1 MTKIV
6 FFYGLRRSGNHG
18 ILNLIIK
25 EYPNYVHI
33 NDTILSF
40 DKYENNKNIDI
51 TLRNSDNK
59 YVGFKE
65 CDLLIISM
73 ENQIPDFNEINKFN
87 EIEDI
92 HIFILLRNP
101 VNNLESAWTI
111 YNDKKKVNEIRDL
124 WITYSK
130 IFIND
135 CKDYNDS
142 NKKINYIIYEKF
154 YNNEQY
160 RIDIFQNLNIKYNDV
175 KKFLNE
181 SPGHAKSSFK
191 NDKKNYGKNKSIDL
205 KIKLYNDNAN
215 FKKLITNE
223 LKENWKIIVKKF
235 NC

>member
-111 YNDKKKVNEIRDL
+111 YSDKEKVKEIRNLWLIYADL
-124 WITYSK
+124 
-130 IFIND
+130 FINN
-135 CKDYNDS
+135 NDD
-142 NKKINYIIYEKF
+142 KINYIIYEKF
-154 YNNEQY
+154 YNDEKY
-160 RIDIFQNLNIKYNDV
+160 RINILAKVNINYNNV
-175 KKFLNE
+175 KKFLDE
-181 SPGHAKSSFK
+181 SNGHAKSSFQK
-191 NDKKNYGKNKSIDL
+191 DKKKYSKNKSVDL
-205 KIKLYNDNAN
+205 KINLYNDNKN
-215 FKKLITNE
+215 FKNLISNE
-223 LKENWKIIVKKF
+223 LKNKWKIIIKKF
-235 NC
+235 NI

>member
-111 YNDKKKVNEIRDL
+111 YSDKEKVKEIRNLWLIYADL
-124 WITYSK
+124 
-130 IFIND
+130 FINN
-135 CKDYNDS
+135 NDD
-142 NKKINYIIYEKF
+142 KINYIIYEKF
-154 YNNEQY
+154 YNDEKY
-160 RIDIFQNLNIKYNDV
+160 RINILGKVNINYNNV
-175 KKFLNE
+175 KKFLDE
-181 SPGHAKSSFK
+181 SNGHSKSSFQK
-191 NDKKNYGKNKSIDL
+191 DKKKYSKNKSVDL
-205 KIKLYNDNAN
+205 KINLYNDNKN
-215 FKKLITNE
+215 FKNLISNE
-223 LKENWKIIVKKF
+223 LINKWKIIIKKF
-235 NC
+235 NI

>member
-111 YNDKKKVNEIRDL
+111 YSDKEKVKEIRNLWLIYADL
-124 WITYSK
+124 
-130 IFIND
+130 FINN
-135 CKDYNDS
+135 NDD
-142 NKKINYIIYEKF
+142 KINYIIYEKF
-154 YNNEQY
+154 YNDEKY
-160 RIDIFQNLNIKYNDV
+160 RINILGKVNINYNNV
-175 KKFLNE
+175 KKFLDE
-181 SPGHAKSSFK
+181 SNGHANSSFQK
-191 NDKKNYGKNKSIDL
+191 DKKKYSKNKSVDL
-205 KIKLYNDNAN
+205 KINLYNDNKN
-215 FKKLITNE
+215 FKNLISNE
-223 LKENWKIIVKKF
+223 LKNKWKIIIKKF
-235 NC
+235 NI